1 MVSIKRDG
9 ALLRHRKYVLS
20 AFNDYF
26 ILTGEFISGLHY
38 QGLAAPRRSSI
49 RLSFYRRAVE
59 VVRSRAREREREIA
73 KRVADLTAVS
83 ASLSRGSEPSFVSL
97 RSPRIFQEMSGAK

>member
-1 MVSIKRDG
+1 MVSIKKDG

-38 QGLAAPRRSSI
+38 QGLAAPRRPSI
-49 RLSFYRRAVE
+49 RLSFYRGAME
-59 VVRSRAREREREIA
+59 VVRTREKGQRGW
-73 KRVADLTAVS
+73 LT
-83 ASLSRGSEPSFVSL
+83 
-97 RSPRIFQEMSGAK
+97 